1 MKGPLLGLGFAKTIE
16 DVRKMIAHVDLDGSG
31 EIEFPEFLAI
41 IKNTGCDPLSSAA
54 KMTQFF
60 KDLTS
65 GKMGQKDLSFSQFVN
80 SRKREKLMN
89 AIVSPKGTDT
99 SVDGVEMLYNIKL
112 KVATEKADE
121 FYKQYSKRK
130 G

>member
-1 MKGPLLGLGFAKTIE
+1 LKGTGKADLLDFTDEQILKLKECFDDLDEDGSGEIGLEEMKGPLLGLGFAKTIE

-65 GKMGQKDLSFSQFVN
+65 GKMG
-80 SRKREKLMN
+80 
-89 AIVSPKGTDT
+89 
-99 SVDGVEMLYNIKL
+99 
-112 KVATEKADE
+112 
-121 FYKQYSKRK
+121 
-130 G
+130 